1 MKKKIL
7 LIEDDAILRDNTAE
21 ILQLANYE
29 VITAENGKKGIDK
42 AIVYKPDIIICDILM
57 PELDGYGVL
66 QIILRNKLLQ
76 NTPFIFMSAVTKHSE
91 VRMGMDMGAS
101 DYITKP
107 FEESE
112 LLSAI
117 SSRLMRKE
125 SLDEHDAKNEI
136 YSNSVGLDD
145 LEEEFKTKKRFSYKK
160 GSTIYCEGNN
170 SNYIFFILN
179 GEVKTFKINE
189 DGKELIT
196 GIFKS
201 KNFFGITSFVKNNP
215 YDENAVA
222 IKNTTLL
229 KIAKVEIYNL
239 IKQNPELSINFMDL
253 ISENLK
259 NANEHLI
266 HLAYDS
272 VRKKTANTILQLSK
286 NNDNSNYIELSRLNL
301 ANMIGI
307 AKETLIRTLK
317 DFKEDKIIKTDRN
330 SIEIIDFKKLIKI
343 K

>member
-7 LIEDDAILRDNTAE
+7 LIEDDTILRNNTAE

-29 VITAENGKKGIDK
+29 VITAENGKIGVDK

-112 LLSAI
+112 LLSAV
-117 SSRLMRKE
+117 SSRLKKKE
-125 SLDEHDAKNEI
+125 ILDKHDQENET
-136 YSNSVGLDD
+136 YSNSVQIND
-145 LEEEFKTKKRFSYKK
+145 LEEEFKTKKKFTYKK

-179 GEVKTFKINE
+179 GEVKTFKNNE

-201 KNFFGITSFVKNNP
+201 KKFFGITSFVKNNP

-229 KIAKVEIYNL
+229 KIAKIEIYNL
-239 IKQNPELSINFMDL
+239 IKQNPQLSVNFMDL

-259 NANEHLI
+259 SANEQLI

-286 NNDNSNYIELSRLNL
+286 INDNSNYIELSRINL
-301 ANMIGI
+301 ANRIGI

-317 DFKEDKIIKTDRN
+317 DFKEEEIIETDRN
-330 SIEIIDFKKLIKI
+330 SIKIIDLKKLIKI

>member
-7 LIEDDAILRDNTAE
+7 LIEDDIILRENTAE
-21 ILQLANYE
+21 ILQMANYE
-29 VITAENGKKGIDK
+29 VITAENGKLGIDK
-42 AIVYKPDIIICDILM
+42 AIVNKPDIIICDILM

-66 QIILRNKLLQ
+66 QIILRIEELQ
-76 NTPFIFMSAVTKHSE
+76 NTPFIFMTAVTKHSD
-91 VRMGMDMGAS
+91 VRKGMDLGAS

-117 SSRLMRKE
+117 SSRLKRKKIFDKQDKKNAATINKVNLEHLEDEFSRKE
-125 SLDEHDAKNEI
+125 K
-136 YSNSVGLDD
+136 
-145 LEEEFKTKKRFSYKK
+145 FKYVK

-170 SNYIFFILN
+170 SNHIFYILN
-179 GEVKTFKINE
+179 GEVKIFKNNE

-201 KNFFGITSFVKNNP
+201 KKLFGFTSFSKNKS
-215 YDENAVA
+215 YEENAVA

-229 KIAKVEIYNL
+229 KITKEEIYNL
-239 IKQNPELSINFMDL
+239 IIKNPQLAVNFMDL
-253 ISENLK
+253 MSENLK
-259 NANEHLI
+259 NVNEHLI

-272 VRKKTANTILQLSK
+272 VRKKTADMLLELSK
-286 NNDNSNYIELSRLNL
+286 LNNNTDYIEISRLNL
-301 ANMIGI
+301 ANLIGI

-317 DFKEDKIIKTDRN
+317 DFKEEKIIETDRN
-330 SIEIIDFKKLIKI
+330 SVKILNLKKLSTVK
-343 K
+343 